1 MTLIEVK
8 AWLHGAAGLSLAIRN
23 CGVIDDQIYIVDVD
37 AAWAIR
43 RFGTTRWHAPGT
55 ARLFSG
61 RFSFLPK
68 GSRRRHGRA
77 AMPPAKSQPI
87 VDVLSEGFRKPRN
100 VSAPES
106 PIRQSCPREWRWRID
121 SPRVLSEDRLSRWL
135 DRRESQSHFQF
146 Q

>member
-43 RFGTTRWHAPGT
+43 RFGTACRHAPGT
-55 ARLFSG
+55 ARLLSG
-61 RFSFLPK
+61 RFSFLSKLP
-68 GSRRRHGRA
+68 RRRHGRA

-87 VDVLSEGFRKPRN
+87 VEDLPQGFRKPRN
-100 VSAPES
+100 VNAPC
-106 PIRQSCPREWRWRID
+106 RRWPREWHWRID
-121 SPRVLSEDRLSRWL
+121 SPLAESVSKESTESHACDRSESL
-135 DRRESQSHFQF
+135 SHFQF
-146 Q
+146 R